1 MNSPARKFEDAPA
14 TRAGHVTP
22 LIIGVTAEQ
31 GAGKTWSGLRLATGI
46 QRVVGGDIYGIDAE
60 DGRMLAYSD
69 YFKFRHVP
77 FDPPH
82 GPDDYRAAISHC
94 AQRGA
99 SIVIVDQ
106 LSSEHDGEG
115 GVLDQIEQYIE
126 SKGGGE
132 QHKWTA
138 HIVPKRARRKLN
150 REIVHLA
157 KSIVFILLYRAE
169 EKTRPTTGGKAEKL
183 GLQTISTSNLPYS
196 MTVRFLLS
204 TAGDGVPILQP
215 TQPAEKR
222 LIKNPEQFKGWFVQG
237 EPLCED
243 MGERMALWARGGS
256 GSNEFDR
263 LIGDF
268 AKCSDKETFDRLM
281 PRMKEL
287 WKKDSPHKPRLKEA
301 SDAAFA
307 RIKEAAARP
316 SAQDAKPSAPK
327 PNNGTWIAAI
337 TGQPSSV
344 ELKPVWEQCMAA
356 YDSKVPEDVYDAYEA
371 TLERLVEQEAKQ
383 QF

>member
-1 MNSPARKFEDAPA
+1 MNTPARKFEDVPA
-14 TRAGHVTP
+14 TREGHITP
-22 LIIGVTAEQ
+22 LIIGITAQ
-31 GAGKTWSGLRLATGI
+31 QNCGKTWSALRLGTGI

-69 YFKFRHVP
+69 YFRFRHVP
-77 FDPPH
+77 FEPPH

-94 AQRGA
+94 AKRGA
-99 SIVIVDQ
+99 TIVIVDQ

-138 HIVPKRARRKLN
+138 HIAPKRARRKLN

-169 EKTRPTTGGKAEKL
+169 EKTRPTAGGKPEKL

-204 TAGDGVPILQP
+204 PGGDGVPILQP
-215 TQPAEKR
+215 TQPAER
-222 LIKNPEQFKGWFVQG
+222 GLIKNPEQFKGWFVQG
-237 EPLCED
+237 EALCEE
-243 MGERMALWARGGS
+243 MGERMATWARGGS
-256 GSNEFDR
+256 GANEFDR
-263 LIGDF
+263 LIADYS
-268 AKCSDKETFDRLM
+268 KCSDKETFDRLKQ
-281 PRMKEL
+281 RRDEL

-301 SDAAFA
+301 SDAAAA
-307 RIKEAAARP
+307 RIRDAARSLSTGLPP
-316 SAQDAKPSAPK
+316 STTAPDDA
-327 PNNGTWIAAI
+327 TWITTL
-337 TGQPSSV
+337 TGQPSSA
-344 ELKPVWEQCMAA
+344 ELATTWSKCTEA
-356 YDSKVPEDVYDAYEA
+356 YDSKVPAEVYDAYEA
-371 TLERLVEQEAKQ
+371 TRERLVEREATQ
-383 QF
+383 QY